1 MEIGNFQVH
10 RSNQTEHLVDALFHD
25 LETPLSSPFQKEL
38 LIVQGRGMAT
48 WLSMQLSRRGG
59 VWANAEYLYPKHFS
73 ERIFELVL
81 GAEPQ
86 RTSVRERYSPEALLW
101 SIAARLPSHFG
112 DPAFEALRDYV
123 GSSLDES
130 RLFSLAAKIAETYDE
145 YLTYRPD
152 LIRLWSKA
160 EGMFAEPQLELFHKP
175 LASDPAVWQRKLW
188 RDIETVLGA
197 QHPATLEKRC
207 LQTLARRKKFPGL
220 PERISLFGLSALP
233 PMYVR
238 LLAALSKHTAVR
250 LYLPS
255 PCQEYFGD
263 ILFDA
268 PLTSSEATRHTKT
281 SDGNRLLRVLGTQ
294 AAEFNH
300 VLTQSAE
307 ALGVAEQEHP
317 HYRAPATETLLH
329 ALQRDILTFSESEPQ
344 TFRAEDTSIVVHS
357 CHSPTREVEVLH
369 DQILELV
376 QEQGYQ
382 PDDILVL
389 LPDVESYAPLID
401 AVFRRSD
408 DRFLPYRI
416 ADRRMESESAV
427 VKAFLRTL
435 DLATTRVS
443 AAQVM
448 DLLSLAPVHRRFDI
462 FPTDLATIAAWA
474 SQANITWGIDAEHR
488 RTELPDVDAGH
499 SNDWLNTWQ
508 SGLDRL
514 LMGYAIDTRG
524 QQLVHDV
531 FPYEHIEGKTG
542 LLLGKFSHFARRLFT
557 HLKCLQEPHTV
568 AAWQE
573 SLTTL
578 VSELIHVAPD
588 EHWQLQAVLDALA
601 ALTEWSTQA
610 GYTQPVS
617 LVVVRHLLNQ
627 RLEQQ
632 GGARGFLA
640 GGLTLS
646 ALIPMRTV
654 PFKVICLM
662 GMNDGA
668 FPREAYRTDFNLL
681 EHGEEK
687 RRLGDPNRQ
696 KDDRYLF
703 LEALCSAREKLI
715 VTYVGQSIRD
725 NSVRAPSIVVVE
737 LLEALSALQGGRV
750 GQLVRH
756 PLQPFSPRYFDG
768 KDATLSSYASEFVP
782 YAPPESPIDVEPKS
796 LVGFFPA
803 PLPPGDPARVL
814 PLAEL
819 LKFFRSPSR
828 YLLENRLGVQL
839 RGDQVGLH
847 EHDATALAPLEGYAV
862 GTALLERIRDG
873 MSVDESRR
881 LTFAQGALPRGQLGT
896 YEHARMEETARAI
909 ATIARALLRDRT
921 ASHVALRS
929 RVGAYT
935 IEGTITN
942 VYDSKRVH
950 VQFSRLRGRGLLPHW
965 VEHLLLTL
973 HTGDPNLTTWIIGR
987 DEEKNEPAVAC
998 FEAVADPR
1006 AELERLLELFE
1017 LGSRVPIPLF
1027 PDLAFTFAQNP
1038 KAGDYVWESGWKEL
1052 LEQEEVTK
1060 RVYGQHSHL
1069 LLDRPMVVVEG
1080 VTIPTFEQVAELVFT
1095 PLVRHLSMPVWRE
1108 IFGDLD
1114 AWGGAA

>member
-25 LETPLSSPFQKEL
+25 LATPLRSPFQKEL
-38 LIVQGRGMAT
+38 LIVQGQGMAT

-59 VWANAEYLYPKHFS
+59 VWANAEYLYPKHFT

-86 RTSVRERYSPEALLW
+86 RTSVRERYSPDALLW
-101 SIAARLPSHFG
+101 TIAARLPSHFE

-160 EGMFAEPQLELFHKP
+160 EGLFAEPQLELFQTP

-197 QHPATLEKRC
+197 EHPATLEKRA
-207 LQTLARRKKFPGL
+207 LQALARRKKFPEL

-233 PMYVR
+233 PMYMR

-263 ILFDA
+263 ILFDT
-268 PLTSSEATRHTKT
+268 PLTSSEAVRSTAT
-281 SDGNRLLRVLGTQ
+281 DGNRLLRVLGTQ
-294 AAEFNH
+294 AAEFNQ
-300 VLTQSAE
+300 VITQSAE
-307 ALGVAEQEHP
+307 TLGVAEQENA
-317 HYRAPATETLLH
+317 HYRAPESQTLLH
-329 ALQRDILTFSESEPQ
+329 TLQRDILTFSESEPR
-344 TFRAEDTSIVVHS
+344 TFAPDDRSILVHS

-376 QEQGYQ
+376 HEQGYQ

-427 VKAFLRTL
+427 VKAFLRAL

-462 FPTDLATIAAWA
+462 LPTDLATITAWV

-488 RTELPDVDAGH
+488 ARELPDVETND
-499 SNDWLNTWQ
+499 SNDLLNTWQ

-524 QQLVHDV
+524 QRLVQGV

-542 LLLGKFSHFARRLFT
+542 LLLGKFSLFARSLFT
-557 HLKCLQEPHTV
+557 HVKVLQAPHTV
-568 AAWQE
+568 AEWQE
-573 SLTTL
+573 TLGTL
-578 VSELIHVAPD
+578 VSELVHVAAD
-588 EHWQLQAVLDALA
+588 EHWQLQAVRDALA
-601 ALTEWSTQA
+601 ALTEWATQA
-610 GYTQPVS
+610 GYTQQVS
-617 LVVVRHLLNQ
+617 IAVIRHLLNQ

-640 GGLTLS
+640 GGLTMS

-668 FPREAYRTDFNLL
+668 FPREAFRTDFNLL

-703 LEALCSAREKLI
+703 LEALCSAREKFI

-725 NSVRAPSIVVVE
+725 NSVRPPSIVVVE
-737 LLEALSALQGGRV
+737 LLEAISALQGGHV

-756 PLQPFSPRYFDG
+756 PLQPFSPRYFDH
-768 KDATLSSYASEFVP
+768 KDPTLGSYASEFVP
-782 YAPPESPIDVEPKS
+782 HVPQEPALVPEPQN
-796 LVGFFPA
+796 LLGFFPA
-803 PLPPGDPARVL
+803 PLPPCEPTRVL

-839 RGDQVGLH
+839 RGDQVSLH
-847 EHDATALAPLEGYAV
+847 EHDATALAPLDGYAV
-862 GTALLERIRDG
+862 GTALLERIRKG
-873 MSVDESRR
+873 MDVEESRH

-896 YEHARMEETARAI
+896 YEHAKMEETARGI
-909 ATIARALLRDRT
+909 AMLAQALLRDRT
-921 ASHVALRS
+921 ASHVALRTE
-929 RVGAYT
+929 VGPFT
-935 IEGTITN
+935 IEGTLTN

-950 VQFSRLRGRGLLPHW
+950 IQFSRLRGRGLLPHW

-973 HTGDPNLTTWIIGR
+973 HTNDPTLTTWIVGR
-987 DEEKNEPAVAC
+987 DEECNEPAIACLEPVA
-998 FEAVADPR
+998 EPK
-1006 AELERLLELFE
+1006 AELKNLLELFE
-1017 LGSRVPIPLF
+1017 LGSRVPVPLF

-1038 KAGDYVWESGWKEL
+1038 KAADYFWEKGWKEL
-1052 LEQEEVTK
+1052 LEQEEATG

-1069 LLDRPMVVVEG
+1069 LIDRPMVVVKG
-1080 VTIPTFEQVAELVFT
+1080 VAIPTFEQVSHRVFT
-1095 PLVRHLSMPVWRE
+1095 PLISHLSLPAWRE
-1108 IFGDLD
+1108 VLGNLD
-1114 AWGGAA
+1114 ALGGAA